1 MKFLK
6 RFWLSILIV
15 LLEIAMGIML
25 IADANQLTV
34 FVFTL
39 FGIALLVLSLVM
51 TIQYLKARK
60 KETAS
65 IFTLITAITAFVF
78 GVVLTFGAAMLV
90 DLLSK
95 LLAIFYGAIMIVN
108 GGLKIGEFFAL
119 KKQKAAASP
128 FHIISGILSIV
139 LGVIA
144 IIFNYLALETIGIII
159 GITLIVVALF
169 DIAALV
175 NAHRMTK
182 DHDFYEISDAEE
194 TDDDEEE

>member
-6 RFWLSILIV
+6 RFWGAILIV
-15 LLEIAMGIML
+15 LLEIAMGVML
-25 IADANQLTV
+25 IIDARQLTV

-39 FGIALLVLSLVM
+39 FGIALLIFSLVM

-60 KETAS
+60 NESES
-65 IFTLITAITAFVF
+65 IFTLIVAITAFVV
-78 GVVLTFGAAMLV
+78 GAVLAFGAAMLV
-90 DLLSK
+90 DLLSG

-108 GGLKIGEFFAL
+108 GVLKIGEFFTL
-119 KKQKAAASP
+119 KKQRVAASP
-128 FHIISGILSIV
+128 FHIISGILSII

-159 GITLIVVALF
+159 GITLIVVAVF

-175 NAHRMTK
+175 NAYRLTK
-182 DHDFYEISDAEE
+182 DLDFYALPDVVDLD
-194 TDDDEEE
+194 DDDE